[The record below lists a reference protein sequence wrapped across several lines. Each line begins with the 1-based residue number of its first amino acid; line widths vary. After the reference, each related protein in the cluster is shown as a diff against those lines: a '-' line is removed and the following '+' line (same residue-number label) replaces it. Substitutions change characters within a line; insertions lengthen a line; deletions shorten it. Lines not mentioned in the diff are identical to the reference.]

1 MDDWTRV
8 LLYGTFDGFTYSTD
22 GPLRITVVLDGGE
35 KVEVPEECVVSADEM
50 VNKYKIKLKDVIE
63 RIENFDIG
71 TKAVWINEILNK
83 LGSDYGL
90 HKYYAGYKQGKF
102 DGSMEHEKVTVP
114 QFVADWIT
122 KAKTEGLK
130 RKNSLGSY
138 EELFPSDSAYSAMFS
153 IFIKG
158 FAIGEVRNW
167 VAENTDT
174 FALAWINGYEAEK
187 EKRYTVKMRAT
198 KQQLFYNNMY
208 EKIFF
213 SSGGLATRFT
223 RKELE
228 ESGFGWV
235 FDCPGVEIEEVEE

>member
-22 GPLRITVVLDGGE
+22 DSLRITVVLDGGE

-63 RIENFDIG
+63 RIENFDLA

-102 DGSMEHEKVTVP
+102 DGAMEREEVTVP
-114 QFVADWIT
+114 QFVADFIT
-122 KAKTEGLK
+122 EQKKLGHTLSYSIDACMSDRVAEWYWD
-130 RKNSLGSY
+130 NS
-138 EELFPSDSAYSAMFS
+138 ELFARAWIDGYEVEKKRYLVKIKGVGDVSFLNHDLQSDS
-153 IFIKG
+153 
-158 FAIGEVRNW
+158 W
-167 VAENTDT
+167 
-174 FALAWINGYEAEK
+174 LINNGDNGK
-187 EKRYTVKMRAT
+187 
-198 KQQLFYNNMY
+198 LF
-208 EKIFF
+208 K
-213 SSGGLATRFT
+213 THHT

-228 ESGFGWV
+228 KAGFGWV
-235 FDCPGVEIEEVEE
+235 FECPGVEIEEVE